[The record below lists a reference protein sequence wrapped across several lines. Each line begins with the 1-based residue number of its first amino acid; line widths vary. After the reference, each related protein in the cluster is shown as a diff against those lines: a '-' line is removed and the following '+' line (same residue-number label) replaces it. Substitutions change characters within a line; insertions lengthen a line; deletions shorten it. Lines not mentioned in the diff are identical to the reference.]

1 MKQHITH
8 LSLAVVLF
16 AIVTN
21 ITGCSNYS
29 DSGVKGDIMTNV
41 GMTSY
46 DHRDDLSY
54 DSNNSSKLSE
64 VCSKSNVD
72 DYTESY
78 SQRGKVTENI
88 AAMHLESKSVSPDD
102 ITEFGTEEIKLII
115 DSGAVQTATEISINV
130 LNSENIPHV
139 PEQMQ
144 NLTKDVHGYRL
155 LPDGQQF
162 DKDITLAI
170 SYDSSQIPFGYTAQD
185 IYTYFYNE
193 QTKQWQQ
200 IERDSVDEINQ
211 IVYSRTNHFTDY
223 INGILKVPESSDAMA
238 YTPTSIKDLEA
249 VHPLDGLTLMSPP
262 EANNRGTA
270 NLVYPIQLPAGR
282 NGMQPNINLTYNSSG
297 GSGWLGLGWDLGV
310 SCISVETR
318 WGVPLYDSTNE
329 TETYLLDGETLVTSY
344 YDDEGM
350 FRLHKPAYHREPE
363 SRMDLDQDGE
373 PDENADRRRF
383 YTRVEGAFRKIIRH
397 GNSPKTYWWEVTD
410 KNGTRYFYG
419 SSDGNVMDPSGV
431 FRKYH
436 NKASNIAKWYLTK
449 VVDKY
454 GNTIT
459 YNYQTVNRD
468 NIYQKVLN
476 DIQYTGNINDNDA
489 GKYRVLF
496 KTVDKTDKSTSY
508 RNGFKESDA
517 KLLDKIQVLYD
528 SDTIREYYFGYN
540 VGEFDKTLLCSVFE
554 GFEDSAKY
562 QRYEPDPQIQKRVW
576 DSLINILNFHPYNR
590 CDFETKDMI
599 YFHLMYSFDYNQM
612 SDSLLG
618 PFASFFYEDNDDPD
632 LSPYYFLNVNE
643 QSNINA
649 TNSYSWNIGGG
660 VNVGVGFNFALK
672 DLTIGGNYL
681 YTKEESD
688 GLVTFTDLNGD
699 GYPDKLIRG
708 ENNLMYRLNTSSGGN
723 NSAVTFGEL
732 TSIIGIQGFQYNSS
746 TSDNWGVEGQLWGL
760 GASANWSDSRSA
772 TSTYLSDV
780 DADGLVD
787 IIENGRIYL
796 NRLDEDG
803 IPTFSDFTDD
813 TQIPVFGGC
822 EDDFITND
830 EVVDTSLFSSGW
842 KYFERDT
849 CIISTERI
857 NERVWFPITDS
868 VLVVTGKDS
877 VWELTVWYKDTVMN
891 NVHTSVDTCW
901 TIVDSLYYEYPER
914 YEPNI
919 DLVRVWEA
927 PYSGVV
933 NIEGSASLLTN
944 FEALGINS
952 NVCDGVWLT
961 VQKSE
966 AGEHLIS
973 RVLTPSNSST
983 DMTVNNISVNK
994 GNRLYFRINSVNRR
1008 DYDIVAWNPTVRYTS
1023 ANNPIATSST
1033 YPQSTLN
1040 RVDANGD
1047 SIFVFNY
1054 GEDFSLSQEQ
1064 RIGAPFDSRFRVEA
1078 HITSGGKV
1086 LKDTLLF
1093 LINRYSEIKDSMH
1106 FQYDPNFLSSIFTCN
1121 ADDIDTTS
1129 FDVIRSEESSPIVV
1143 HTVSFPKGIVL
1154 DTVITFDIDLY
1165 KDYQNNNVI
1174 TSDTVPCFEGEGL
1187 QLSDGNQSLSFVL
1200 QPKHVYNQ
1208 LDWTDINADLTAS
1221 IIASYDETF
1230 SQSDIYNAAENKYNI
1245 VYHPIVHKKA
1255 FDYMAVPGTVFVP
1268 TNTMTNIKVKFPVSA
1283 SACIM
1288 TLKDDDGFMAQ
1299 SIVSSNY
1306 ASLSD
1311 ITLQAGAKYY
1321 IDLYYPNASVI
1332 TTNRVLLSSDGQTNE
1347 VQAGI
1352 YTNYPESHDKFG
1364 TMYRNWGQ
1372 FGYKVNSEADSLIVE
1387 DSLYLNDIFASTEDF
1402 LPSAIDTIA
1411 LANLSDNPESSIDGF
1426 YNPLQD
1432 KFFAMNANSEY
1443 NGWVGY
1449 GDIIFATKDLA
1460 GNARVSQT
1468 NPENQEPD
1476 YTLSPMPT
1484 TTGMVVAVNKLNLND
1499 GFSWSYSMGEDVS
1512 ISFSHSR
1519 GDNSLL
1525 SDYMDM
1531 NGDSYPD
1538 IISEAA
1544 IQYSK
1549 PTGGLSSLVVN
1560 QSVVGINKT
1569 KYSSEGATA
1578 GASYLKMVKESS
1590 NNIKR
1595 AKSNIEAK
1603 FSTGLGATIGKDNT
1617 QMTIMDINGDGLPD
1631 RLYSDGEQT
1640 RVKYNCGY
1648 GWADG
1653 TFTFNRIME
1662 DSSFSVNAY
1671 ASGGLSEEITALL
1684 PTQAI
1689 KNIKNTSLT
1698 LNIGG
1703 CGYKNTSEYSM
1714 IDINGDGLPDAV
1726 SSNGVWFNN
1735 GEGFSQYR
1743 QNIGS
1748 GIEDM
1753 SISHSYD
1760 ASAAVSFGFTN
1771 SFIKVVLNPKGGM
1784 SWSKSET
1791 ESQWIDMN
1799 NDGYPDYV
1807 TKDGVRYSTIGSVN
1821 LLNHVS
1827 TIFGSEYWI
1836 SYKLSEDGSY
1846 DCPQRYWNMDSL
1858 VVYDGYTGDGD
1869 DTMRYAFEYRNRKY
1883 DRYERKDYGYDSVTT
1898 KEYLEGALYR
1908 VTTTRY
1914 HNDNYLYE
1922 GLSHYN
1928 VVSDAGGNKYVENHY
1943 LYVPAEITSG
1953 EFIDSETPAQCI
1965 GDVYPVLKHEK
1976 TLYYEGDSVP
1986 GIQTDRYYTYTE
1998 YGNVSSFTDAGS
2010 SNYAPEEMDVEYWD
2024 SEVTAYADDDIIS
2037 EMEYSYDTVRYIVS
2051 QVGRVSLISQ
2061 YDGDTIRQRSALYDS
2076 LGSLIRLSVKI
2087 NDTANSIYDYTYDT
2101 YGNITSAKLPP
2112 NNNGQRMVISY
2123 TYDSIV
2129 HTYPVKTRNSFGYQ
2143 STATYDYKWGK
2154 PLVVTDISGNR
2165 MAYTYDSRGRLKT
2178 LTGPKEIASNRP
2190 YTIKYDYWDLRK
2202 YPVAFGAGLI
2212 PGYRQIKAILYSTT
2226 SHYDP
2231 GRPGNDI
2238 NTLTNA
2244 DGLGR
2249 VIQIRKDIEE
2259 NGVERSLVSGRIEY
2273 DALGRATAEYHP
2285 VTVDTAYVD
2294 EGYRYI
2300 GAMGYVDFAPI
2311 DSVGDVRP
2319 QTTTYDIMDRPL
2331 VVTYSDSTSS
2341 SYLYGMEEDYNDM
2354 ERFKTTMTDQ
2364 NGHSTKIYTDHRQLQ
2379 TQITNAIGGTTR
2391 FTYDALG
2398 QLLQSKDPED
2408 FTTTHTYDKGGRRLS
2423 RMHPSSGTTTWTYD
2437 PAGNMTTQKTASNEK
2452 IYYYYDYNRL
2462 NNIEYS
2468 DRPWNNVYYVYGD
2481 STAGNSAGRV
2491 TRMQDATGV
2500 QEFEYDQ
2507 MGNVTFNRHTYV
2519 LPNTDKTITLF
2530 TEWDYDSW
2538 GRVCWILYPDEEK
2551 VIYEYGA
2558 GGKLKRVIGD
2568 KNHTE
2573 TYYVKDI
2580 SYDKYEQ
2587 RIFYGTG
2594 NGDQTR
2600 YTYNP
2605 ETRRLINMKTFSE
2618 YYQTFFQNNYYE
2630 YDNVGNIT
2638 KIVDSG
2644 QNQKIQY
2651 YVYDNINRLARSYGE
2666 WSDSTNT
2673 LAYENV
2679 LSYTPNGRLNVK
2691 YMNSTRLNNINGL
2704 HTVKYENKYI
2714 YDNNTNPFAVKEIED
2729 AMSGVLDS
2737 CDWDAKGNMISH
2749 FDGRTNRERIL
2760 CWTEDNRLQ
2769 AFVETEGASA
2779 YYNYDA
2785 NGERNLKFTGR
2796 TTSIYQNG
2804 NDYQRPVLIEP
2815 TLYANALITI
2825 TPKGYTKHIFEEGK
2839 RVCSKIGGGF
2849 AHMKISDLDSQVS
2862 KVKLDY
2868 GEQLN
2873 LQKIGIDKSFHMCM
2887 SVEPEIVG
2895 DVNLYNMIVEN
2906 LLGKDNAEPAFY
2918 YNSDHLGSASYVTA
2932 SNGEVVQTLNYMP
2945 YGEDWVDLQHF
2956 NVDPQ
2961 AYNFGVYKFNG
2972 KEKDFETGYHY
2983 YGARYYDS
2991 EKINWLSVDPLSDK
3005 YPSMS
3010 PYAYCANNPVILV
3023 DPDGRDWY
3031 EHKNKDGSKA
3041 VFWSKKTNPTLRL
3054 FGQIYNNVGDRY
3066 TLKEGNY
3073 TYEYH
3078 QNNIVKIID
3087 ESSNTKISLDAV
3099 GNYLSKFSSVIG
3111 VLGSSLSKNTA
3122 TFRLT
3127 NSRNEFDFKFY
3138 KNGWKGNQWVKTS
3151 SVSSLGEILNKGG
3164 KFLSYIGIGIS
3175 AGQTITASTIE
3186 DICEYGL
3193 DTFMGAMGFLPMVG
3207 PYISL
3212 YWSFGGK
3219 QLHYK
3224 WVENVVMSQFE
3235 MGILGLPSTMPF
3247 K

>member
-373 PDENADRRRF
+373 PDEDADRRRF

-618 PFASFFYEDNDDPD
+618 PFTSFFYEDNDDPD

-649 TNSYSWNIGGG
+649 TNSYSWNLGGG
-660 VNVGVGFNFALK
+660 VDVGVGFNYAMK
-672 DLTIGGNYL
+672 SLTAGGNYN
-681 YTKEESD
+681 YVRENSE

-708 ENNLMYRLNTSSGGN
+708 DGTLMYRLNNYSEN
-723 NSAVTFGEL
+723 NNNVVLFGEL
-732 TSIIGIQGFQYNSS
+732 TDLSDRQSFQHHSSS
-746 TSDNWGVEGQLWGL
+746 TDNWGVEGQLPFL
-760 GASANWSDSRSA
+760 SASGNWSDSRN
-772 TSTYLSDV
+772 STYVYIADA
-780 DADGLVD
+780 DADGLID
-787 IIENGRIYL
+787 IIDNGRVYL

-919 DLVRVWEA
+919 DLVKVWEA
-927 PYSGVV
+927 PYSGIV
-933 NIEGSASLLTN
+933 NIVGRASLLTD

-961 VQKSE
+961 IQKSE
-966 AGEHLIS
+966 EDEHALS
-973 RVLTPSNSST
+973 RVITPSNPEIN
-983 DMTVNNISVNK
+983 MNLNNLTVNK
-994 GNRLYFRINSVNRR
+994 GDKLYFRMNSVNRR
-1008 DYDIVAWNPTVRYTS
+1008 DYDMVSWNPTIRYTT
-1023 ANNPIATSST
+1023 AYNPLKPTISYA
-1033 YPQSTLN
+1033 QDELN
-1040 RVDANGD
+1040 QTDANGD

-1054 GEDFSLSQEQ
+1054 GRDFSLSEQ
-1064 RIGAPFDSRFRVEA
+1064 QKVGAPFDSRFRIEA
-1078 HITSGGKV
+1078 HITSNNTILQDDLHFIVRKHNE
-1086 LKDTLLF
+1086 T
-1093 LINRYSEIKDSMH
+1093 RDSLH
-1106 FQYDPNFLSSIFTCN
+1106 FQYDPNIFSVLTGCDE
-1121 ADDIDTTS
+1121 DDIDTNS
-1129 FDVIRSEESSPIVV
+1129 FDVLNSTESTTILQ
-1143 HTVSFPKGIVL
+1143 TFTFPKGTVL
-1154 DTVITFDIDLY
+1154 DTTVTLHVNMS
-1165 KDYQNNNVI
+1165 KDYTNVYPLM
-1174 TSDTVPCFEGEGL
+1174 SDSVSCFSGSGL
-1187 QLSDGNQSLSFVL
+1187 RQINGNQSLSFSL
-1200 QPKHVYNQ
+1200 KPHSFYNQ
-1208 LDWTDINADLTAS
+1208 LRWQDFNANVTV
-1221 IIASYDETF
+1221 IIDSSYDDNF
-1230 SQSDIYNAAENKYNI
+1230 NRGSIYNSTEDKYNF
-1245 VYHPIVHKKA
+1245 VFHPAVLKES
-1255 FDYMAVPGTVFVP
+1255 FDYMAVPGMTFIP
-1268 TNTMTNIKVKFPVSA
+1268 SDTMDNIKVRFSTPAVP
-1283 SACIM
+1283 CIM
-1288 TLKDDDGFMAQ
+1288 TIKDDAGLVVCDSMKNTF
-1299 SIVSSNY
+1299 N
-1306 ASLSD
+1306 SLSGVS
-1311 ITLQAGAKYY
+1311 LAAGKKYY
-1321 IDLYYPNASVI
+1321 IDLYYKYHSNIS
-1332 TTNRVLLSSDGQTNE
+1332 TNE
-1347 VQAGI
+1347 VTLSSGGQTATVEAGI
-1352 YTNYPESHDKFG
+1352 YTNYYEDEYKLYG

-1372 FGYKVNSEADSLIVE
+1372 FGYKVNNASDSIIIE
-1387 DSLYLNDIFASTEDF
+1387 DSLYISDILLDTTDI
-1402 LPSAIDTIA
+1402 LPNTMDTA
-1411 LANLSDNPESSIDGF
+1411 FFYNMPDNPESSVDGF
-1426 YNPLQD
+1426 YNPLLD
-1432 KFFAMNANSEY
+1432 KCFIMNVNTEFNS
-1443 NGWVGY
+1443 WVGY
-1449 GDIIFATKDLA
+1449 GNIIYASKDTSGLTKIGQMNSNNTTA
-1460 GNARVSQT
+1460 V
-1468 NPENQEPD
+1468 D
-1476 YTLSPMPT
+1476 YTISPIPPA
-1484 TTGMVVAVNKLNLND
+1484 TGNVVAVNKLNLNE
-1499 GFSWSYSMGEDVS
+1499 GTSWSVSVSPSVSLS
-1512 ISFSHSR
+1512 ISHNK
-1519 GDNSLL
+1519 GNNTLL

-1531 NGDSYPD
+1531 NGDGYPD
-1538 IISEAA
+1538 ILSEAA

-1549 PTGGLSSLVVN
+1549 PTGGLSNRVVN
-1560 QSVVGINKT
+1560 QSIKGINKT
-1569 KYSSEGATA
+1569 EYSS
-1578 GASYLKMVKESS
+1578 S
-1590 NNIKR
+1590 
-1595 AKSNIEAK
+1595 
-1603 FSTGLGATIGKDNT
+1603 GATIGASYFITEKEPANNAKTAKSKIDVPFSCGHGET
-1617 QMTIMDINGDGLPD
+1617 YGTDVTVMTLMDINGDGLPD
-1631 RLYSDGEQT
+1631 RIYNDGDEMK
-1640 RVKYNCGY
+1640 VMYNCGY
-1648 GWADG
+1648 GWAGG
-1653 TFTFNRIME
+1653 TFDINEIMV
-1662 DSSFSVNAY
+1662 SSSASDGNNISIGNVNIGNT
-1671 ASGGLSEEITALL
+1671 SITGGLGENSH
-1684 PTQAI
+1684 
-1689 KNIKNTSLT
+1689 N
-1698 LNIGG
+1698 
-1703 CGYKNTSEYSM
+1703 NTSEYSM

-1726 SSNGVWFNN
+1726 TGNRVRFNT
-1735 GEGFSQYR
+1735 
-1743 QNIGS
+1743 GS
-1748 GIEDM
+1748 GFT
-1753 SISHSYD
+1753 SYARILGTNVTD
-1760 ASAAVSFGFTN
+1760 KSVSSSVDGSAAVSIGIPLWPFVKL
-1771 SFIKVVLNPKGGM
+1771 IVNPKGGM

-1807 TKDGVRYSTIGSVN
+1807 TKEGVRYSTIGSVN

-1898 KEYLEGALYR
+1898 KEYLEGELYR

-1928 VVSDAGGNKYVENHY
+1928 VVSDAEGNKYVENHY

-2061 YDGDTIRQRSALYDS
+2061 YDGDTLRQRSALYDS

-2154 PLVVTDISGNR
+2154 PLVVTDISGNS

-2285 VTVDTAYVD
+2285 VTVDTSYVD
-2294 EGYRYI
+2294 EGYIYI

-2423 RMHPSSGTTTWTYD
+2423 RTHPSNGTTTWAYD
-2437 PAGNMTTQKTASNEK
+2437 PAGNITMQKMSSGEK
-2452 IYYYYDYNRL
+2452 INYYYDYNRL

-2519 LPNTDKTITLF
+2519 LPNTDRTITLS

-2538 GRVCWILYPDEEK
+2538 GRVCLILYPDEEK

-2558 GGKLKRVIGD
+2558 GGKLKRVWGRKELSSGNNNSGGIIVGLTPSVNPPNTVSD
-2568 KNHTE
+2568 
-2573 TYYVKDI
+2573 YYYLDSI
-2580 SYDKYEQ
+2580 MYDKYEQ
-2587 RIFYGTG
+2587 RIREI
-2594 NGDQTR
+2594 NGDGVETH
-2600 YTYNP
+2600 YIYDN
-2605 ETRRLINMKTFSE
+2605 ETRRLVKLRNFSHNDTIFL
-2618 YYQTFFQNNYYE
+2618 QDNYYE

-2638 KIVDSG
+2638 LIKDEGLNQRKQHYTYDS
-2644 QNQKIQY
+2644 
-2651 YVYDNINRLARSYGE
+2651 INRLVRSNGE
-2666 WSDSTNT
+2666 WYDGHNT
-2673 LAYENV
+2673 ISYENV
-2679 LSYTPNGRLNVK
+2679 LKYTPSGRMEVK
-2691 YMNSTRLNNINGL
+2691 YMNSTRLNNIHGL

-2729 AMSGVLDS
+2729 VMSGVFDS

-2749 FDGRTNRERIL
+2749 FDGRTNRERSL

-2769 AFVETEGASA
+2769 AFMETEGASA

-2815 TLYANALITI
+2815 TLYASSFITI

-2849 AHMKISDLDSQVS
+2849 AHMTSSELDSQVL
-2862 KVKLDY
+2862 KVKHDY
-2868 GEQLN
+2868 GEQVY
-2873 LQKIGIDKSFHMCM
+2873 LQKEGIVNSFNMCM
-2887 SVEPEIVG
+2887 SVDPEVL
-2895 DVNLYNMIVEN
+2895 DEVNLYKIVDN
-2906 LLGKDNAEPAFY
+2906 LLGEDNAEPAFY
-2918 YNSDHLGSASYVTA
+2918 YHGDHLGSASYVTA
-2932 SNGEVVQTLNYMP
+2932 SNGEVVQTLNYLP

-2961 AYNFGVYKFNG
+2961 AYNLGVYKFNG

-2991 EKINWLSVDPLSDK
+2991 EKINWLSVDRFADK
-3005 YPSMS
+3005 YPSLS
-3010 PYAYCANNPVILV
+3010 PYSYCANNPVSLIDINGDSLWIQGRKERILYEPNKNYGGNDVFIKKAFNSLNEINSV
-3023 DPDGRDWY
+3023 DKGRELITELHNSDNNFTILEGERSMFTTTKTLNAYVKTKLQIGDADFQEMLNRGIVTLSGSGGEIQWNPSGQALPTEDGY
-3031 EHKNKDGSKA
+3031 Q
-3041 VFWSKKTNPTLRL
+3041 TYPTTDLGHEL
-3054 FGQIYNNVGDRY
+3054 F
-3066 TLKEGNY
+3066 
-3073 TYEYH
+3073 H
-3078 QNNIVKIID
+3078 A
-3087 ESSNTKISLDAV
+3087 LDANR
-3099 GNYLSKFSSVIG
+3099 GLLDDRKYQKIYMSEWQ
-3111 VLGSSLSKNTA
+3111 A
-3122 TFRLT
+3122 A
-3127 NSRNEFDFKFY
+3127 Y
-3138 KNGWKGNQWVKTS
+3138 K
-3151 SVSSLGEILNKGG
+3151 
-3164 KFLSYIGIGIS
+3164 
-3175 AGQTITASTIE
+3175 
-3186 DICEYGL
+3186 
-3193 DTFMGAMGFLPMVG
+3193 
-3207 PYISL
+3207 
-3212 YWSFGGK
+3212 
-3219 QLHYK
+3219 
-3224 WVENVVMSQFE
+3224 ENVLRKC
-3235 MGILGLPSTMPF
+3235 LGLPYRVSYGGVRMLDDKNMPIHPDAV
-3247 K
+3247 KAKLENK